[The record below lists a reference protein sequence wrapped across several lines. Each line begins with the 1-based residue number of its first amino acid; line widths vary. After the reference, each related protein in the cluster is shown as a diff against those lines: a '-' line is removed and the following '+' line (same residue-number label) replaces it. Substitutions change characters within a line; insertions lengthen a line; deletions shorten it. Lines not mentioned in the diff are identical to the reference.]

1 VRRSLRHPA
10 DTSRATVCRFAPVG
24 DVIGQ
29 MLPIAVGI
37 AVSPL
42 PIVAVVLM
50 LATPRGRADGPAFL
64 AAWIVGLA
72 AIGAIVIAAVGDS
85 AEDDSGGTPGWVS
98 GLKLALGLLLLVFA
112 AKQWRERPRGDAP
125 AELPKWM
132 GALDT
137 FGPGKALGVGVA
149 LSLLN
154 PKNLLLAIAGATVI
168 AQGGLTAGQ
177 EAGALAIFV
186 AIATIG
192 VATPVVLYF
201 AMGDRSREILDA
213 MKDWMARNN
222 AVIMAVLMLIIGVK
236 LIGDAI
242 SGFAG

>member
-1 VRRSLRHPA
+1 
-10 DTSRATVCRFAPVG
+10 VG
-24 DVIGQ
+24 DAIGQ

-50 LATPRGRADGPAFL
+50 LATPRGRVDGPAFVI
-64 AAWIVGLA
+64 AWIVGLA
-72 AIGAIVIAAVGDS
+72 AIGVVVIAAVGDS
-85 AEDDSGGTPGWVS
+85 AEADAGGTPGWVD
-98 GLKLALGLLLLVFA
+98 GLKLGLGILLLLLGL
-112 AKQWRERPRGDAP
+112 KQWRSRPRGGAP

-132 GALDT
+132 AALDS
-137 FGPGKALGVGVA
+137 FGPVKALGAGVV

-154 PKNLLLAIAGATVI
+154 PKNLLLAIGGATVI
-168 AQGGLTAGQ
+168 AQAGLSAGE

-192 VATPVVLYF
+192 VAIPVVLYF
-201 AMGDRSREILDA
+201 AMGDRSRELLDA
-213 MKDWMARNN
+213 MKDWLARNN
-222 AVIMAVLMLIIGVK
+222 AVIMAVLLLVIGVK

-242 SGFAG
+242 SGFS

>member
-1 VRRSLRHPA
+1 
-10 DTSRATVCRFAPVG
+10 VG
-24 DVIGQ
+24 DAIGQ

-50 LATPRGRADGPAFL
+50 LATPRGRVDGPAFV

-72 AIGAIVIAAVGDS
+72 AIGIVVIAAVGGN
-85 AEDDSGGTPGWVS
+85 AEDDSGGTPTWVS
-98 GLKLALGLLLLVFA
+98 GLKLGLGILLVLLGL
-112 AKQWRERPRGDAP
+112 KQWRDRPRGGGES
-125 AELPKWM
+125 ELPKWM
-132 GALDT
+132 RALDS
-137 FGPGKALGVGVA
+137 FGPVKALGAGVA

-154 PKNLLLAIAGATVI
+154 PKNLLLAIGGATVI
-168 AQGGLTAGQ
+168 AQAGLSAGE
-177 EAGALAIFV
+177 EAGALAVFV

-201 AMGDRSREILDA
+201 AMGDRSREMLDE
-213 MKDWMARNN
+213 MKGWLARNN
-222 AVIMAVLMLIIGVK
+222 AVIMAVLLLIIGVK

-242 SGFAG
+242 SGFSG

>member
-1 VRRSLRHPA
+1 
-10 DTSRATVCRFAPVG
+10 VG

-50 LATPRGRADGPAFL
+50 LATPRGRTDGPAFV
-64 AAWIVGLA
+64 AAWIVGLTI
-72 AIGAIVIAAVGDS
+72 IGVIVIAAVGGN
-85 AEDDSGGTPGWVS
+85 AEADSGGTPDWVS
-98 GLKLALGLLLLVFA
+98 GLKLTLGVLLLLVGLH
-112 AKQWRERPRGDAP
+112 QWRGRPRGDAP

-132 GALDT
+132 RALDT
-137 FGPGKALGVGVA
+137 FGPVKALGAGVL

-154 PKNLLLAIAGATVI
+154 PKNLLLAIAGASVI
-168 AQGGLTAGQ
+168 AQGGLSVGQ

-186 AIATIG
+186 AIGTIG

-201 AMGDRSREILDA
+201 ALGDRSGPMLDA
-213 MKDWMARNN
+213 MKEWMARNN
-222 AVIMAVLMLIIGVK
+222 ATIMAVILLIIGVK

-242 SGFAG
+242 SGFSA

>member
-1 VRRSLRHPA
+1 
-10 DTSRATVCRFAPVG
+10 VG

-50 LATPRGRADGPAFL
+50 LATPRGRVDGPAFVL
-64 AAWIVGLA
+64 AWIVGLG
-72 AIGAIVIAAVGDS
+72 AIGAVVIALSGDD
-85 AEDDSGGTPGWVS
+85 AEADSGGTPGWVS
-98 GLKLALGLLLLVFA
+98 GLKLGLGILLLVLGL
-112 AKQWRERPRGDAP
+112 KEWRGRPRGGAQ

-132 GALDT
+132 RALDT
-137 FGPGKALGVGVA
+137 FGPVKALGAGVV

-154 PKNLLLAIAGATVI
+154 PKNLLLAIGGATVI
-168 AQGGLTAGQ
+168 AQGGLSAGQ

-186 AIATIG
+186 LIGTIG
-192 VATPVVLYF
+192 VAIPVVISF
-201 AMGDRSREILDA
+201 AMGDRSRHLLDE

-222 AVIMAVLMLIIGVK
+222 AVIMAVLLLIIGVK

-242 SGFAG
+242 SGFSS

>member
-1 VRRSLRHPA
+1 
-10 DTSRATVCRFAPVG
+10 VG

-50 LATPRGRADGPAFL
+50 LATPRGRVDGPAFVI
-64 AAWIVGLA
+64 AWIVGLA
-72 AIGAIVIAAVGDS
+72 AIGAVVIAVVGDD
-85 AEDDSGGTPGWVS
+85 AEADSDGTPGWVS
-98 GLKLALGLLLLVFA
+98 GLKLGLGILLLLLA
-112 AKQWRERPRGDAP
+112 AKQWRGRPRGGAP

-132 GALDT
+132 RALDT
-137 FGPGKALGVGVA
+137 FGPVKALGAGVA

-154 PKNLLLAIAGATVI
+154 PKNLLLLIAGATVI
-168 AQGGLTAGQ
+168 AQGGLSAGQ
-177 EAGALAIFV
+177 EAGALALLV
-186 AIATIG
+186 AIGTIG
-192 VATPVVLYF
+192 VAIPVVIFF
-201 AMGDRSREILDA
+201 AMGARSRTLLDE

-222 AVIMAVLMLIIGVK
+222 AVIMAVLLLIIGVK

-242 SGFAG
+242 SGFSS

>member
-1 VRRSLRHPA
+1 M
-10 DTSRATVCRFAPVG
+10 G

-37 AVSPL
+37 AISPL

-50 LATPRGRADGPAFL
+50 LATPRGRVDGPAFV
-64 AAWIVGLA
+64 AAWIIGLA
-72 AIGAIVIAAVGDS
+72 AIGAIVIAAVGGE
-85 AEDDSGGTPGWVS
+85 AEADSGGPPDWVS
-98 GLKLALGLLLLVFA
+98 GLKLALGIGLLLVGV
-112 AKQWRERPRGDAP
+112 KGWRGRPRAGEA

-132 GALDT
+132 RALDT
-137 FGPGKALGVGVA
+137 FGPVKALGAGVA

-168 AQGGLTAGQ
+168 AQGGLSAGQ
-177 EAGALAIFV
+177 EAGALAVFV

-201 AMGDRSREILDA
+201 ALGERSREVLDG
-213 MKDWMARNN
+213 MKGWMARNN
-222 AVIMAVLMLIIGVK
+222 AVIMAVLLLIIGVK

-242 SGFAG
+242 SGFSG

>member
-1 VRRSLRHPA
+1 
-10 DTSRATVCRFAPVG
+10 
-24 DVIGQ
+24 

-37 AVSPL
+37 AISPL
-42 PIVAVVLM
+42 PIVAVVLL
-50 LATPRGRADGPAFL
+50 LATPRGRVDGPAFV

-72 AIGAIVIAAVGDS
+72 AIGAVVIAAVGDH
-85 AEDDSGGTPGWVS
+85 AEADPGGAPGWVS
-98 GLKLALGLLLLVFA
+98 ALKLGLGVVLVLLALT
-112 AKQWRERPRGDAP
+112 QWRGRPRGAATAD
-125 AELPKWM
+125 LPRWM
-132 GALDT
+132 AALDS
-137 FGPGKALGVGVA
+137 FGPVKSLGAGVA

-168 AQGGLTAGQ
+168 AQAGLPPGE

-201 AMGDRSREILDA
+201 ALGDRSRRMLDE
-213 MKDWMARNN
+213 MKGWLAQHN
-222 AVIMAVLMLIIGVK
+222 AAIMAVLLIVIGVK

-242 SGFAG
+242 SGFSG

>member
-1 VRRSLRHPA
+1 
-10 DTSRATVCRFAPVG
+10 VG
-24 DVIGQ
+24 DAIGQ

-50 LATPRGRADGPAFL
+50 LATPRGRVDGPAFVI
-64 AAWIVGLA
+64 AWIVGLA
-72 AIGAIVIAAVGDS
+72 AIGVVVIAAVGDN
-85 AEDDSGGTPGWVS
+85 AEADSGGTPSWVS
-98 GLKLALGLLLLVFA
+98 GLKLGLGILLLLLGL
-112 AKQWRERPRGDAP
+112 KQWRGRPRGGAP

-132 GALDT
+132 AALDT
-137 FGPGKALGVGVA
+137 FGPVKALGAGVV

-154 PKNLLLAIAGATVI
+154 PKNLLLAIGGATVI
-168 AQGGLTAGQ
+168 AQAGLSAGE

-192 VATPVVLYF
+192 VAIPVVLYF
-201 AMGDRSREILDA
+201 AMGDRSRELLDA
-213 MKDWMARNN
+213 MKDWLARNN
-222 AVIMAVLMLIIGVK
+222 AVIMAVLLLVIGVK

-242 SGFAG
+242 SGFS

>member
-1 VRRSLRHPA
+1 M
-10 DTSRATVCRFAPVG
+10 G

-29 MLPIAVGI
+29 FLPIAVGI

-50 LATPRGRADGPAFL
+50 LATPRGRLDGPAFVV
-64 AAWIVGLA
+64 AWIVGLA
-72 AIGAIVIAAVGDS
+72 LIGIIVIAAVGDS
-85 AEDDSGGTPGWVS
+85 ADSDSGGTPGWVS
-98 GLKLALGLLLLVFA
+98 GLKLALGVLLLLVGA
-112 AKQWRERPRGDAP
+112 REWRGRPRGDAP

-132 GALDT
+132 AALDT
-137 FGPGKALGVGVA
+137 FGPVKALGAGVA

-154 PKNLLLAIAGATVI
+154 PKNLLLAVAGATVI
-168 AQGGLTAGQ
+168 AQADLTTGQ
-177 EAGALAIFV
+177 EAGALAVFV

-192 VATPVVLYF
+192 VATPVVLFF
-201 AMGDRSREILDA
+201 AMGDRSRQMLDE
-213 MKDWMARNN
+213 MKEWLAHNN
-222 AVIMAVLMLIIGVK
+222 AAIMAVLLLIIGVK

>member
-1 VRRSLRHPA
+1 
-10 DTSRATVCRFAPVG
+10 
-24 DVIGQ
+24 

-72 AIGAIVIAAVGDS
+72 AIGAVVIAAVGDS
-85 AEDDSGGTPGWVS
+85 AEDDAGGTPGWVS
-98 GLKLALGLLLLVFA
+98 GLKLALGLLLLLVA

-125 AELPKWM
+125 ELPKWM
-132 GALDT
+132 HALDT
-137 FGPGKALGVGVA
+137 FGPAKALGAGVL

-168 AQGGLTAGQ
+168 AQGGLTAGE